1 MVEAEEPKS
10 SGTRLAPY
18 IQKMFWSMK
27 KKIPISQFQVLN
39 HLPLWHFPS
48 IVENSLSGD
57 FIMINIRSLFKPMT
71 NEVWIKNAKT
81 DVVTEKFWLI

>member
-27 KKIPISQFQVLN
+27 KKIPISQF
-39 HLPLWHFPS
+39 
-48 IVENSLSGD
+48 
-57 FIMINIRSLFKPMT
+57 
-71 NEVWIKNAKT
+71 
-81 DVVTEKFWLI
+81 